1 MNPQTIL
8 KWTVLAIT
16 GIVGLLVLIAVIV
29 VIFGVTIRLDF
40 LRPSIEKGVSEALD
54 RPVTIEGAIELVPSM
69 RPTVTVSDLTID
81 NPPDLQEHPFFKVAL
96 ARTQI
101 DLPDLLARE
110 ISIGEITAEGFELHL
125 VSDAQGRNNWIIN
138 ADREKQYSE
147 KKPIEKKKTSATTNG
162 SPADRR
168 IRFTALDQLSLKDI
182 RMTYYDA
189 VMNQTIELKVV
200 EFSGSAKAGEPVQ
213 FDLSGRLQGQDY
225 RFHIDG
231 GSLVDLRDRQA
242 SWPLKISGQVAG
254 TPIDASG
261 ELNRE
266 EAEPRLHLGF
276 SVDSVN
282 IGALLAELNIAED
295 LDAST
300 ERFAIDA
307 MLVGDSLYELIA
319 RSKLSITLE
328 GGQWTLQDPNT
339 QAKLPIQIVNGNI
352 TVAPEQPITLKVNG
366 RIDQAPIAF
375 SMTGMSLIDL
385 INQPDAMTV
394 HIAVQAVG
402 ALLKF
407 DGRLAM
413 PIQSRDSSLT
423 MTFEGETLNT
433 LEELIP
439 VDLPPFGPYRLEARF
454 AVVETGYELSNLH
467 LKVGDSQLDGS
478 LKLVTLRDKPR
489 TDIRLTSQQL
499 QLDDFS
505 TAGWSTETRGTH
517 MEKLTPSPDAQKV
530 REPDQHANGL
540 LSPDVLNAFDA
551 KMDVEVAQ
559 VLSGNDNLGGG
570 MLGIAIQDGRLS
582 IEPLHLDVPGGSIQM
597 GFGYHP
603 TANSASVHLNAHI
616 DRFDVG
622 ILVRRI
628 DPDKK
633 LGGRL
638 SLDVELEG
646 TAPERKQF
654 LANTSGHIDF
664 AFWPE
669 NLASGIIDLWAV
681 NLITVLSEKVDD
693 EPSSTLN
700 CMVARFDLENGLM
713 QEKAIFMDTTRMSVS
728 ADATVDF
735 REQKID
741 VLAVPTAKRPE
752 YFSLATP
759 VKVRGTFSDFGIG
772 VNKLSLA
779 KTVVSF
785 ITSPI
790 TVTFKRLFAGKV
802 PEDGVA
808 ACAEAWNMDETK

>member
-1 MNPQTIL
+1 MKPNTTL
-8 KWTVLAIT
+8 KRVAVVIA
-16 GIVGLLVLIAVIV
+16 GIIGLLVLISFII
-29 VIFGVTIRLDF
+29 VIFGVTIGLDF
-40 LRPSIEKGVSEALD
+40 LRPAIEKGVSEALD
-54 RPVTIEGAIELVPSM
+54 RPVIIKGVIELVPGL
-69 RPTVTVSDLTID
+69 RPTVTVSDLTIE
-81 NPPDLQEHPFFKVAL
+81 NPPGWPEKPFFTAAL

-101 DLPDLLARE
+101 DLSDLLARE
-110 ISIGEITAEGFELHL
+110 VSIGEITAEGVALHL
-125 VSDAQGRNNWIIN
+125 ISDAQGRNNWMVN
-138 ADREKQYSE
+138 ANRESVKKPAE
-147 KKPIEKKKTSATTNG
+147 KKATSAATDG
-162 SPADRR
+162 PSAERR
-168 IRFTALDQLSLKDI
+168 IRFMALDQLSLRDI
-182 RMTYYDA
+182 GMTYYDE
-189 VMNQTIELKVV
+189 VLKQTIELKID

-213 FDLSGRLQGQDY
+213 FDLGGSLQGHDY

-231 GSLVDLRDRQA
+231 GSLTDLRDRQS
-242 SWPLKISGQVAG
+242 SWPVNISGQVTG

-261 ELNRE
+261 ELDRV
-266 EAEPRLHLGF
+266 EADPRLHLGF
-276 SVDSVN
+276 SVGSVD
-282 IGALLAELNIAED
+282 IGALLAKLNIAED

-300 ERFAIDA
+300 ERFSMDA
-307 MLVGDSLYELIA
+307 MLVGDSLHDLMA

-339 QAKLPIQIVNGNI
+339 LAKLPIQIVNGTI
-352 TVAPEQPITLKVNG
+352 TVVPEQPIILKVDG
-366 RIDQAPIAF
+366 RIDQTPVAF
-375 SMTGMSLIDL
+375 SVTGMPLTDLID
-385 INQPDAMTV
+385 QPNAMTV
-394 HIAVQAVG
+394 HIAAQAVG
-402 ALLKF
+402 AILTF

-413 PIQSRDSSLT
+413 PIQSRDASLT
-423 MTFEGETLNT
+423 MNLEGGTLDT

-454 AVVETGYELSNLH
+454 AVVESGYELSKLH

-478 LKLVTLRDKPR
+478 LKLVTSTDKPR

-505 TAGWSTETRGTH
+505 TAGWSPATRGA
-517 MEKLTPSPDAQKV
+517 ESERSTPSPDAQKTK
-530 REPDQHANGL
+530 EPVQHAKGL

-551 KMDVEVAQ
+551 KMDVQVAQ
-559 VLSGNDNLGGG
+559 VLSGKDNLGGG
-570 MLGIAIQDGRLS
+570 LLGIAIQDGRLS
-582 IEPLHLDVPGGSIQM
+582 VEPLRLDVPGGSVKL

-603 TANSASVHLNAHI
+603 TPTSAKVHLNAHI

-646 TAPERKQF
+646 TAPDLKQL
-654 LANTSGHIDF
+654 LANTSGHVDF

-693 EPSSTLN
+693 DPSSTLN
-700 CMVARFDLENGLM
+700 CMVARFDLEDGLM
-713 QEKAIFMDTTRMSVS
+713 QEKAIFLDTTRMSVS
-728 ADATVDF
+728 ADAAIDF
-735 REQKID
+735 KGQTID
-741 VLAVPTAKRPE
+741 VLAAPTAKRPE

-779 KTVVSF
+779 KTAVSF

-802 PEDGVA
+802 PEDGLA
-808 ACAEAWNMDETK
+808 ACEEAWKKDETQ